1 MLKTLP
7 RLLALQTCDQLIR
20 ETVQTLESLQSS
32 LAALEDQARASVR
45 ERQGCHDRIR
55 DARQVREVLVAQRTQ
70 IKHQLREKKRGE
82 HHRGPGKVK
91 EFLQGEIA
99 LLDAQKAAIEE
110 ELRIVEEQIAND
122 SATLH
127 QVEEGALT
135 QAEERQRTTAALCE
149 QIATTQAILRA
160 AQEERTVL
168 TPGLP
173 PFVVSEYERI
183 FAHRSGIAVVAIAH
197 EICQGCHLH
206 VPAHFC
212 LELQKTP
219 RLAFCPNCHRVV
231 FVATEAPV
239 VSLSSHPPATIDR
252 RAPLQQLRA
261 RMTAPNRKTLASTRQ
276 PHCVPTHL

>member
-55 DARQVREVLVAQRTQ
+55 DARQLREVLVAQRTQ

-122 SATLH
+122 SATRH

-160 AQEERTVL
+160 ALEERTVL

-212 LELQKTP
+212 LELQKPPDSRFAPIVTALSLSRP
-219 RLAFCPNCHRVV
+219 RLRWS
-231 FVATEAPV
+231 
-239 VSLSSHPPATIDR
+239 SLSSHPPATIDR